1 MSERDL
7 HTLLT
12 ELHRSLQ
19 DVQPVTDETKALLAQ
34 LASDIRPIVE
44 KGPSGPIAGGRAS
57 GLRER
62 LDAAMAAVE
71 TSHPQLAQT
80 IGRVA
85 DTLAFY
91 NL

>member
-1 MSERDL
+1 MSDREL

-12 ELHRSLQ
+12 ELHQKLKN
-19 DVQPVTDETKALLAQ
+19 VQPVTDDTKALLAK
-34 LASDIRPIVE
+34 LSADIQPIVE
-44 KGPSGPIAGGRAS
+44 SGPAGPIPGGSAA

-62 LDAAMAAVE
+62 LNAAMAAVE
-71 TSHPQLAQT
+71 TSHPQLAQA
-80 IGRVA
+80 IGRAA

>member
-1 MSERDL
+1 MPDRDL
-7 HTLLT
+7 HSLLI
-12 ELHRSLQ
+12 ELHHGLQ
-19 DVQPVTDETKALLAQ
+19 DAKPVDAQTRVLLEQ
-34 LASDIRPIVE
+34 LAADIRPIVE
-44 KGPSGPIAGGRAS
+44 QGAAGPIAGGKAS

-71 TSHPQLAQT
+71 TSHPQLAQA

-85 DTLAFY
+85 DTLVFY

>member
-1 MSERDL
+1 MSDREL
-7 HTLLT
+7 HTQLT
-12 ELHRSLQ
+12 ELHRSLR
-19 DVQPVTDETKALLAQ
+19 DVRPISDETKAVLAGLSAEIQ
-34 LASDIRPIVE
+34 PIVE
-44 KGPSGPIAGGRAS
+44 SGPAGPIAGGQAA

-62 LDAAMAAVE
+62 LNAAMAAVE
-71 TSHPQLAQT
+71 TSHPQLAQA